1 MSLAI
6 AAINEGRYLSVR
18 KAASDY
24 DVSITTLR
32 NRLKGVTCRAQK
44 RANCHKFTQNEEDQI
59 VQRALMS
66 VQHGTIPPRSHIR
79 QIANALLSER
89 GTTPAQTVGQNWVTN
104 FIKRRAELQVLY
116 PQRISRRYIDRPSDG
131 GEATAMEELHGG
143 VRTGSQPGN
152 HPMRG
157 TLQRLTKI
165 EKHIAAIREQLEM
178 QPHSAS
184 SPTRLEP
191 FIKGIEAMMGVYVD
205 LMKEAG
211 DPQASVPGNEESV
224 LFELGT

>member
-1 MSLAI
+1 
-6 AAINEGRYLSVR
+6 
-18 KAASDY
+18 
-24 DVSITTLR
+24 
-32 NRLKGVTCRAQK
+32 
-44 RANCHKFTQNEEDQI
+44 
-59 VQRALMS
+59 
-66 VQHGTIPPRSHIR
+66 
-79 QIANALLSER
+79 
-89 GTTPAQTVGQNWVTN
+89 
-104 FIKRRAELQVLY
+104 
-116 PQRISRRYIDRPSDG
+116 
-131 GEATAMEELHGG
+131 
-143 VRTGSQPGN
+143 
-152 HPMRG
+152 MRV

-211 DPQASVPGNEESV
+211 EPQASVPGNEESV